1 MSATKTTSILLHR
14 RDKSFSKI
22 KNLWLYKPLIAYSY
36 RNKYFQFVRLS
47 KNLTLLSERRQ
58 LILQNQFL
66 HNNLRLNISRNF
78 TSANEL
84 NKIPD
89 LKEINENILINQ
101 EIIEGFPHQ
110 KGNITNDENISQI
123 AEQKSVEENINKNTD
138 HEQQSSGNIGED
150 PKDEQKTEEE
160 SNSSQEEF
168 PDFSVFQ
175 TGDMVIVRDPVRRGR
190 RAENVR
196 LVGPLTPGVVI
207 ANHEGILTHN
217 QIIGQK
223 SRSLLRTHIG
233 KGFLVQIP
241 TLDEYTL
248 LMRRHTT
255 PIYTKDAAAM
265 VSLLDLRP
273 YSYILEAGSG
283 NGSLT
288 LYLARA
294 LYPAGSV
301 HSIEKDPKYLRRAK
315 LNIAKYCRGM
325 YSPYVTFS
333 EGTISQVLNSL
344 PSDSPKYDGVALD
357 MAEPEK
363 ELPAILNW
371 LENDRFIVCC
381 LPNMTQVLKLLM
393 EIKTKGYEL
402 STGKIFEATWK
413 NWDIR
418 PTVIKAKQKD
428 KQLEKKKP
436 KSGNPKQVED
446 DEEDSYENASNV
458 KDYVDGS
465 PPEDEDENVWICRP
479 DHAQSPHSAFIV
491 QLRKTD
497 KISDI
502 DIPYEKVEESDSE
515 ITEDDLDAIWKP

>member
-1 MSATKTTSILLHR
+1 MSIMKSVSLC
-14 RDKSFSKI
+14 RDKSFLKI
-22 KNLWLYKPLIAYSY
+22 SNLWPSIAYNY
-36 RNKYFQFVRLS
+36 RNKSFRFDH
-47 KNLTLLSERRQ
+47 LLGNRQ
-58 LILQNQFL
+58 LILQNK
-66 HNNLRLNISRNF
+66 LRLNISRGF
-78 TSANEL
+78 TSENEV
-84 NKIPD
+84 NKLSHSKGIGE
-89 LKEINENILINQ
+89 EILFDQ
-101 EIIEGFPHQ
+101 EIIHQEGNTTDNE
-110 KGNITNDENISQI
+110 KISQNE
-123 AEQKSVEENINKNTD
+123 EQKSTEATISKNAD
-138 HEQQSSGNIGED
+138 HEQQSRENVGKNSNNEQETGE
-150 PKDEQKTEEE
+150 EHTL
-160 SNSSQEEF
+160 SQEEF
-168 PDFSVFQ
+168 LDFSVFQ
-175 TGDMVIVRDPVRRGR
+175 AGDMVIVRDPVRRGR

-207 ANHEGILTHN
+207 SNHEGILTHN

-233 KGFLVQIP
+233 KGFLVQVP

-265 VSLLDLRP
+265 ISLLDLRP

-294 LYPAGSV
+294 LYPAGSI
-301 HSIEKDPKYLRRAK
+301 HSIDKEPKYLKRAK

-333 EGTISQVLNSL
+333 EGTVSQVLNSL
-344 PSDSPKYDGVALD
+344 PPDSPKYDGVALD

-402 STGKIFEATWK
+402 STGKIIEATWK

-418 PTVIKAKQKD
+418 PTVVKANKHD
-428 KQLEKKKP
+428 KQPDKIKP
-436 KSGNPKQVED
+436 KSGNLKKVED
-446 DEEDSYENASNV
+446 DDNYENTNNG

-465 PPEDEDENVWICRP
+465 PPEHEDENVWICRP
-479 DHAQSPHSAFIV
+479 DHSQLPHSAFIV
-491 QLRKTD
+491 QLRKTE

-502 DIPYEKVEESDSE
+502 DVIYEKVEESDRE